1 MVSYFATIGAA
12 EELKQSSFQFIKQR
26 TKCHSMALM
35 LCLDGWRANVIHCL
49 WELINR
55 PQPKAAESYYATCGK
70 IAEQNWDNQ
79 EAVMIENRVTCPSSQ
94 KYALSRRR
102 VSLSIRSLVLSSQ
115 PSSDASRAF
124 ILYSNFI

>member
-1 MVSYFATIGAA
+1 
-12 EELKQSSFQFIKQR
+12 
-26 TKCHSMALM
+26 M

-94 KYALSRRR
+94 KICTLKDKGVTVHKIPCPELPAKFRCIKSFY
-102 VSLSIRSLVLSSQ
+102 
-115 PSSDASRAF
+115 F
-124 ILYSNFI
+124 IF